1 MSWLL
6 RKREEE
12 REHIGRRKAQVYC
25 MLKEG
30 PDFTCNVLLGDKKVK
45 GLVDTGPS
53 VSLVSSKVFRQLGL
67 KMKLSPVDLLIS
79 QADSNR
85 MRI

>member
-1 MSWLL
+1 
-6 RKREEE
+6 
-12 REHIGRRKAQVYC
+12 

-30 PDFTCNVLLGDKKVK
+30 PDFTCNVLLGDKVK